1 MGTRLRSLAWTSII
15 LLQLAEPAWGCDS
28 DGYSPPSNLL
38 SFFSFLPPY
47 FYVIVGV
54 GILPVLSLVLLK
66 ANKVRLLVAAIAV
79 LPIMIAPL
87 TFLTF
92 ALESYLAASTKPY
105 PEYDYDVTDVGSYYF
120 LNYLEGS
127 YGAPVM
133 VVSFLSAHIFLLL
146 AARNKARRKLWL
158 SFAAINL
165 LYFVAF
171 FIARSSV
178 HTWFCL

>member
-1 MGTRLRSLAWTSII
+1 MGTRLRSIAWTSIL
-15 LLQLAEPAWGCDS
+15 LLQLVEPAWGCDS
-28 DGYSPPSNLL
+28 DGYSPPSDPL

-47 FYVIVGV
+47 FYVIVGG

-92 ALESYLAASTKPY
+92 ALESYLPAPTKPY
-105 PEYDYDVTDVGSYYF
+105 PQYDYNVTDVTF
-120 LNYLEGS
+120 MNPFDFLEGP
-127 YGAPVM
+127 YGALVM
-133 VVSFLSAHIFLLL
+133 VVSFLSALIFLLL
-146 AARNKARRKLWL
+146 AVRNKARRKLWL

-165 LYFVAF
+165 LYSVAF
-171 FIARSSV
+171 FIARSLV
-178 HTWFCL
+178 HTWFCS